1 MLEFNEKIKVA
12 LTGLWRIVSAQYI
25 SNTIIIS
32 A

>member
-12 LTGLWRIVSAQYI
+12 LTGPWHIVSAQYI